1 MRLILA
7 SASAL
12 ALALT
17 LAAVPAAA
25 QESQRIAGALE
36 DGDGQLPL
44 PTEPA
49 TEAEGQTQSS
59 TEAHRYDDHQ
69 IRLEAGRRYRISLNS
84 EEFDPVAR
92 LYRAGQED
100 PVAENDDSGESLN
113 SRISFVPTET
123 GDYRFRVTGYSAEAR
138 GPYVVEVAT
147 LAPLPE
153 PITRFQRSEAT
164 IWRSY
169 LGEIG
174 ADDPQNEEGKQFDDY
189 RISFAAGQSRL
200 IWVDSAAFDTMVQI
214 YRIDA
219 REDGALAMDDDNG
232 GGTNS
237 LLAFA
242 AEEAGDYVV
251 RVTTFDSEQTGPYRL
266 RVSE

>member
-17 LAAVPAAA
+17 LAGAPAAA
-25 QESQRIAGALE
+25 QEPQRITGALE
-36 DGDGQLPL
+36 DGDAQLPL
-44 PTEPA
+44 PTEPV
-49 TEAEGQTQSS
+49 TEAEGQTPSPTQ
-59 TEAHRYDDHQ
+59 AHRYDDHQ

-113 SRISFVPTET
+113 SRISFAPTES

-138 GPYVVEVAT
+138 GPYSVEVAM

-153 PITRFQRSEAT
+153 PITRFQRTEAT

-174 ADDPQNEEGKQFDDY
+174 ADDPQDEEGKRFDDY

-200 IWVDSAAFDTMVQI
+200 IWVDSAAFDSMVQI

-219 REDGALAMDDDNG
+219 REGAALAMDDDNG
-232 GGTNS
+232 GGLNA
-237 LLAFA
+237 LLTFT

-251 RVTTFDSEQTGPYRL
+251 RVTSFDGEQTGPYRL